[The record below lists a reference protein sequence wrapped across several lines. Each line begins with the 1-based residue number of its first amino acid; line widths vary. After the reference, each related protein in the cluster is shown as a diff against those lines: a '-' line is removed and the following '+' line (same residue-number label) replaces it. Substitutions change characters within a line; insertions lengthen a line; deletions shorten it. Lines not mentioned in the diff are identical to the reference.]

1 MMKYAYDKDGEL
13 EIIEGKTAVFERFPA
28 LRSNKLD
35 RRRDVPSGGVVR
47 PIRVVRPEPDQGETW
62 AADPE
67 PLTIAEDGW
76 CEAVYPLVKRPIE
89 ELRAEAAMPRT
100 DFALLAAAQGWVAE
114 AEALAWVGGTAIPG
128 WVEQII
134 DTNIPAADRLL
145 VKAQTLTDPTVRRMG
160 ALMPMLQ
167 AAKGV
172 SDAELD
178 ALFGIA

>member
-1 MMKYAYDKDGEL
+1 LKYVYDHNGAL
-13 EIIEGKTAVFERFPA
+13 ETIGGPTAVLERFPS

-35 RRRDVPSGGVVR
+35 RPRDVPGGGVVR
-47 PIRVVRPEPDQGETW
+47 PIRVVRPEPGQGETW

-67 PLTIAEDGW
+67 PLTVAEDGW
-76 CEAVYPLVKRPIE
+76 CEAVYSLVKRPIE
-89 ELRAEAAMPRT
+89 ELRAEAEMTRR
-100 DFALLAAAQGWVAE
+100 DFALLTAAQGWVTE

-160 ALMPMLQ
+160 ALMPRLQ

-172 SDAELD
+172 TDEELD